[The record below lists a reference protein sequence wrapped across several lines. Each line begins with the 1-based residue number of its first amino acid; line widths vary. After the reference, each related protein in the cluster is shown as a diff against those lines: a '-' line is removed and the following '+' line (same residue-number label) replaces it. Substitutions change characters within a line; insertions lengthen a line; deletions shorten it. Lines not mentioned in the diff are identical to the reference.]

1 MASAEEYKML
11 HGNGGD
17 SNGRELPRADKE
29 QQLAT
34 DNAAINAPMFT
45 SSFQGLGMPLPPGS
59 DPLEL
64 YRLSA
69 AAGQY
74 GAGEQGVLL

>member
-29 QQLAT
+29 
-34 DNAAINAPMFT
+34 
-45 SSFQGLGMPLPPGS
+45 
-59 DPLEL
+59 
-64 YRLSA
+64 
-69 AAGQY
+69 
-74 GAGEQGVLL
+74 